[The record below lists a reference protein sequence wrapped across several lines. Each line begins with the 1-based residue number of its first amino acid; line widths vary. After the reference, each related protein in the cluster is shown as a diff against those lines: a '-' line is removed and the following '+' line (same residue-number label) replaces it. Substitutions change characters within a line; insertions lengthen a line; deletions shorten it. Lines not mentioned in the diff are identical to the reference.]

1 MSDLEKT
8 FELCEQMR
16 TWLQSQGPGSATT
29 CTRTLSFLPLRHGA
43 VGGSASQRGQLPFL
57 PPHLSHPTKV
67 GRLSESGYA
76 LRPLREGFLYVL
88 VKRKQAAYAWHSQY
102 RVSDIGTL
110 DFIEAD
116 QPWAPSAPAF
126 GPGGVKGLTWMLRLH
141 DMDDIDDLRFLYSP
155 APLTQTVRDRFRQL
169 GKYRDT
175 MTSVDIAGL
184 LSAEPPVMPNVLT
197 RDALDLIADFAA
209 DSKPALKEHLKTQAF
224 LPFPPPRQ
232 AVSAE
237 MRPAAGRNTPG
248 GIAIVL
254 NDALG
259 MVQELNA
266 WRNASS
272 DSFDAFMAEE
282 DEEKVDNQRKFTI
295 AFAIDNIRKLVE
307 DEAEASY
314 RNHQKNLGV
323 RYTDP
328 EYQAGNR
335 YAVVQS
341 SGNYQS
347 FRNPTHQRQVQEA
360 AVKAAR
366 AGSWDK
372 YEPYIDEQRRQDFLK
387 RYQAEAAK
395 ADAARDAR
403 TADHLLWLQSEQLL
417 DALEVFDRD
426 DTEQA
431 LLFEDQ
437 IGKAIAG
444 MNATEAGQALL
455 ERWREAE
462 VSRENLYWRS
472 LAQNQQD
479 AEEEVAALYEARS
492 TLEDID
498 PGALQDRLKKLAF
511 LYDRAHAFMDALAEG
526 TGGPPSSYL
535 VGGAMLINTLGNSL
549 LQNKPATLLDKAANK
564 VAAAVLQ
571 AQLGSYAQ
579 SIQLEMR
586 GGKPLSR
593 GAAARIDRA
602 AQRSFED
609 ALQGGSRGPMVEMRL
624 GGVLAVLDVWNLL
637 NKLAVEDKGGRQ
649 YAELVAAILAVT
661 AAGVE
666 IGAAAVAF
674 SARSGNAA
682 VRQGAKVFGGGLR
695 LGAGILVGAAGLVGA
710 WYDVEDFRENWNA
723 GKYSIASL
731 YFLRAATQ
739 LGGAALSVT
748 VGLAY
753 AKPYLE
759 YLLKKYSARPILGAT
774 VRSGLHVSTAL
785 ALRMT
790 PMLRIFFGLN
800 IVIMALLLA
809 ELFLFP
815 NQLQRYLDTCT
826 FRKERTNDA
835 IESEEAELKTMQN
848 ALTGTL

>member
-1 MSDLEKT
+1 
-8 FELCEQMR
+8 
-16 TWLQSQGPGSATT
+16 
-29 CTRTLSFLPLRHGA
+29 
-43 VGGSASQRGQLPFL
+43 
-57 PPHLSHPTKV
+57 
-67 GRLSESGYA
+67 
-76 LRPLREGFLYVL
+76 
-88 VKRKQAAYAWHSQY
+88 
-102 RVSDIGTL
+102 
-110 DFIEAD
+110 
-116 QPWAPSAPAF
+116 
-126 GPGGVKGLTWMLRLH
+126 MLRLH
-141 DMDDIDDLRFLYSP
+141 DMDGIDDLRFLYSP

-169 GKYRDT
+169 AKYRDT

-184 LSAEPPVMPNVLT
+184 LSAEPPIMPNVLT
-197 RDALDLIADFAA
+197 RNALDLITDFAA
-209 DSKPALKEHLKTQAF
+209 DSKPTLKEHLKTQAF

-237 MRPAAGRNTPG
+237 MRPAAGRDTQG
-248 GIAIVL
+248 GVAIVL

-272 DSFDAFMAEE
+272 DSLDTFMAKE

-314 RNHQKNLGV
+314 RNHQNTIGV

-347 FRNPTHQRQVQEA
+347 FRNPTQQRQVQDA
-360 AVKAAR
+360 AIKAAR
-366 AGSWDK
+366 ASSWDK
-372 YEPYIDEQRRQDFLK
+372 YAPYIDEQRRQDFLK
-387 RYQAEAAK
+387 HYQAEVAK
-395 ADAARDAR
+395 ADAARNAR

-437 IGKAIAG
+437 MGKAIAG

-455 ERWREAE
+455 ERWREAG
-462 VSRENLYWRS
+462 VSRDNLYWRS
-472 LAQNQQD
+472 LAQNQQA
-479 AEEEVAALYEARS
+479 AENEVAALYQERN
-492 TLEDID
+492 TLENID
-498 PGALQDRLKKLAF
+498 PVALQDRLKKLAVV
-511 LYDRAHAFMDALAEG
+511 YDRAHAFMDELAAG

-549 LQNKPATLLDKAANK
+549 LQNQPATLLDKPVNK

-571 AQLGSYAQ
+571 AELGRYAQ
-579 SIQLEMR
+579 NIQLEMR
-586 GGKPLSR
+586 GGKPLGR
-593 GAAARIDRA
+593 GASARIDRA
-602 AQRSFED
+602 AQRSFDD
-609 ALQGGSRGPMVEMRL
+609 ALRGGRHGPMVEMRL

-637 NKLAVEDKGGRQ
+637 NKLAVEDKGSRQ

-674 SARSGNAA
+674 GSLSGSAA
-682 VRQGAKVFGGGLR
+682 VQQGAKVFGGGLR
-695 LGAGILVGAAGLVGA
+695 LGAGVLAATAGAVGAYYDYADFMEQWRLERYSSAYIYLLRATAQTGA
-710 WYDVEDFRENWNA
+710 A
-723 GKYSIASL
+723 TLSIA
-731 YFLRAATQ
+731 
-739 LGGAALSVT
+739 

-753 AKPYLE
+753 ATPYFE
-759 YLLKKYSARPILGAT
+759 YLVKKYGTRTVIGKAMIFGMQGSAAM
-774 VRSGLHVSTAL
+774 A
-785 ALRMT
+785 ARMV
-790 PMLRIFFGLN
+790 PMLR
-800 IVIMALLLA
+800 
-809 ELFLFP
+809 LFLSANLVILALVLIEMFLLP
-815 NQLQRYLDTCT
+815 TPLQRYLDHST
-826 FRKERTNDA
+826 FRKERRNGVAETEVKE
-835 IESEEAELKTMQN
+835 IEIMQN
-848 ALTGTL
+848 ALKSPR